1 MNKEKFSNPP
11 ITEAL
16 LDIQIEPAITLSSEE
31 IERIH
36 ASFVD
41 KYPTK
46 KLTDLQRV
54 P

>member
-36 ASFVD
+36 ASFVVTTQ
-41 KYPTK
+41 PSFFSI
-46 KLTDLQRV
+46 
-54 P
+54 